1 MATVTIPGNPPIA
14 AKLVRTRA
22 FRRISLRVSR
32 ADGSVTLTVPA
43 RVDLRSAL
51 DFAERRRNWL
61 LSQIESCWTPI
72 RPAYGISFPLEGRQ
86 RLIEP
91 AASRLP
97 SHDGSK
103 LLVPGPSDRV
113 AANLRAYCKWLAN
126 RRLEPA
132 ARKHAAEVG
141 RGVVSVS
148 LRDPKTRWGSCSVP
162 PGARSGRLNFSWRLI
177 MAPPEV
183 LDYVAAHEA
192 AHLVEM
198 NHSRKFWSLVESLC
212 PRYRAHSAW
221 LKKNGASLH
230 RYSFSDSANG

>member
-1 MATVTIPGNPPIA
+1 METITIPGDPPIA
-14 AKLVRTRA
+14 AKLVRKRA
-22 FRRISLRVSR
+22 LRRISLRVSR
-32 ADGSVTLTVPA
+32 ADGSVTLAMPA
-43 RVDLRSAL
+43 RTDLRSAL
-51 DFAERRRNWL
+51 DFAQKRRNWL
-61 LSQIESCWTPI
+61 MSQLESCWTPI

-91 AASRLP
+91 TAARVP

-103 LLVPGPSDRV
+103 LLVPGPPNLVPAILRV
-113 AANLRAYCKWLAN
+113 YCKWLAS

-132 ARKHAAEVG
+132 ARKYADEVG

-148 LRDPKTRWGSCSVP
+148 LRDPKTRWGSCSVA

-212 PRYRAHSAW
+212 PRYRAHAAW
-221 LKKNGASLH
+221 LKEHGSGLH
-230 RYSFSDSANG
+230 RYRFSDSANG

>member
-1 MATVTIPGNPPIA
+1 MATVTIPGDPPIA

-22 FRRISLRVSR
+22 YRRISLRVSR
-32 ADGSVTLTVPA
+32 ADGSVTLAVPA
-43 RVDLRSAL
+43 RTDLQSAL
-51 DFAERRRNWL
+51 DFAEKRRKWL
-61 LSQIESCWTPI
+61 LSQIESCWTPV

-91 AASRLP
+91 TASRLP

-103 LLVPGPSDRV
+103 LLVPGPPDLV
-113 AANLRAYCKWLAN
+113 AATLRIYCKWLAG

-132 ARKHAAEVG
+132 ARKHAAEIG

-148 LRDPKTRWGSCSVP
+148 LRDPKTRWGSCSVA

-212 PRYRAHSAW
+212 PRYRTHTAW
-221 LKKNGASLH
+221 LKEHGSGLH
-230 RYSFSDSANG
+230 RYRFSDSANG